1 MFRFVFFALVH
12 VRLLYVSLRRTRGL
26 ALQFSDSSDGTP
38 SAVDNTM
45 KVDVTVHA
53 ACDVFNTTNDVLN
66 PSDNVVNLVDDVVNL
81 SDDVVYPTDD
91 AMNSSYDASSVAD
104 GSASKTDARCA
115 AAAAAAGACNMT
127 RHAAEPQEPMTGE
140 GEWRMLTL
148 FKQKRWSK
156 LEWDVFSFPRWVNTP
171 SFGCLRSRSES
182 CTSTG
187 QESNPGPSEDRQP
200 DQRSTN

>member
-1 MFRFVFFALVH
+1 M
-12 VRLLYVSLRRTRGL
+12 T
-26 ALQFSDSSDGTP
+26 
-38 SAVDNTM
+38 
-45 KVDVTVHA
+45 VDVTVHA
-53 ACDVFNTTNDVLN
+53 ACDVFNTTSDVLN
-66 PSDNVVNLVDDVVNL
+66 PSDNVVNLVDDVV
-81 SDDVVYPTDD
+81 YPTDE

-115 AAAAAAGACNMT
+115 AAAAVAGACNVT

-187 QESNPGPSEDRQP
+187 QESNPGPSEVRQL
-200 DQRSTN
+200 DQRFTN